1 MDQGPQ
7 RGPYIRHPSIIIVI
21 PGVYTRFLP
30 SFLPSFLSFFL
41 SWLPSP
47 LPSSL
52 LARRFRKKAR
62 HVSTDAHLSLPTC
75 LFRRENKRER
85 KRESFEREGVGLL
98 RKVGSGW
105 LLSVECF

>member
-47 LPSSL
+47 LPSPL

-85 KRESFEREGVGLL
+85 KRES
-98 RKVGSGW
+98 KVVMAGRNFFPFFGIWKFSSIF
-105 LLSVECF
+105 L